1 MARAYARDFNLSS
14 PGLILEVWYICRM
27 KLRDNKW
34 GFDLKLDNPFKIFWH
49 LRDIAIEAVG
59 EENVF
64 DLSRGNPG
72 FGFAPSV
79 AGRELYALLLEID
92 VLLNNPDRR
101 FAYERHTFEEIWE
114 EISAHV
120 HGRYTLAH
128 AKKLLTNLTIF
139 IEHLARASERKP
151 YDVLYETFKYATVSG
166 GPYISAPGEDIIR
179 SLVACHYADMLK
191 LDFDYRDVV
200 FVQGVSHGIGLIF
213 DVLTDPEVGFL
224 QAGDTV
230 ILQSPAYMP
239 YNIVLENRGL
249 RQLPLEI
256 NPATGELENLEDVVR
271 TAPDSTK
278 LMVLINPH
286 NPTGFRLS
294 DESMRRLADF
304 ADKRDILIV
313 TDDVYI
319 DFFPGMKN
327 MLHYAPKRTIMFGG
341 RSKIER
347 ATGIRFGDII
357 VTKEGQKY
365 IAERLF
371 GGRLRGQPDLMT
383 LFSMSKGP
391 THMDAA
397 LYHTTFV
404 TGPSQFMGA
413 AHMILGGEDRGE
425 YLRRVREASA
435 SFYDILGIPYNGNLY
450 YATFDLYAVD
460 GARRGDC
467 QPEALFCGL
476 AEQGVV
482 YLPVHL
488 FFSEQARGRKDLRSF
503 ARASLP
509 NLQPEQV
516 AEAAR
521 RTKEYISRI

>member
-1 MARAYARDFNLSS
+1 
-14 PGLILEVWYICRM
+14 M
-27 KLRDNKW
+27 KLRDTDW
-34 GFDLKLDNPFKIFWH
+34 GFDLRLDNPFKIFWH
-49 LRDIAIEAVG
+49 LRDIAIDAVG
-59 EENVF
+59 EEHVF

-79 AGRELYALLLEID
+79 RGRELYAFLLELD
-92 VLLNNPDRR
+92 VFLNNPDRR
-101 FAYERHTFEEIWE
+101 FAYEKHTFEDIWG
-114 EISAHV
+114 EISAYAST
-120 HGRYTLAH
+120 RYTLEQ
-128 AKKLLTNLTIF
+128 AKKRLTDLTIF
-139 IEHLARASERKP
+139 IEHLARHAGVSP
-151 YDVLYETFKYATVSG
+151 MDVLYETFKYATVSG
-166 GPYISAPGEDIIR
+166 GPYISAPGEDMIR
-179 SLVACHYADMLK
+179 ATVAAHYADMLK
-191 LDFDYRDVV
+191 MDFDYRDVV
-200 FVQGVSHGIGLIF
+200 FVQGVSHGIGLVF

-224 QAGDTV
+224 RDGDTV

-239 YNIVLENRGL
+239 YNVVLKNRGL
-249 RQLPLEI
+249 EQLPLEV
-256 NPATGELENLEDVVR
+256 NPMDGKLENLDEILAD
-271 TAPDSTK
+271 APDSTK

-294 DESMRRLADF
+294 DDDMRKLADF
-304 ADKRDILIV
+304 AEKRDMLIV

-357 VTKEGQKY
+357 VPKEGQTY
-365 IAERLF
+365 IAERLL
-371 GGRLRGQPDLMT
+371 GGRLHGHPDLMT

-413 AHMILGGEDRGE
+413 AHMILGGEDRAE
-425 YLRRVREASA
+425 YLRRVREMSR
-435 SFYDILGIPYNGNLY
+435 SFYDVLGIPYNGNLY
-450 YATFDLYAVD
+450 YATFDLHAVT
-460 GARRGDC
+460 GSGRLGTP
-467 QPEALFCGL
+467 PEQLFCDL
-476 AEQGVV
+476 ARLGVV

-521 RTKEYISRI
+521 RTKEYMSG